1 MKKIFLW
8 AATMAAMV
16 TASLVWYGCT
26 KDVEETKGSIYGFV
40 TDKATGEAVANAN
53 VILLTTNETMLT
65 ATLTGSDGTYEFTDV
80 SNGKYRIKVTKTG
93 YTDLVDNYVIE
104 VSDGKKARRDVQIE
118 KLPMALRIVDA
129 NGADISVLDFGAEAD
144 VTSRTFSIFND
155 SPGKIRWWIADVDC
169 GWITEVK
176 SVISGNSGGD
186 LEAGQQEPIKVTIDR
201 SQLGSGRK
209 TYILNINSD
218 KGSRELTITA
228 GEDVGLPSLTTE
240 EVSNLTQTS
249 ATFNGTIIN
258 AGTPTYTER
267 GFVYSTSPQ
276 PTVEDAQKITSA
288 VNDQA
293 SFSANVSNL
302 SSNTSYYV
310 RAYARNDIGV
320 AYGNDVAFAT
330 GSVQTQVS
338 TSAAT
343 NITAS
348 SATLNGTIIEVGSPA
363 YTEKGFCYNTTG
375 NPTISNN
382 KVIVTGSGIGAFSKE
397 INNLQYN
404 TTYHVKAYAIHN
416 GQPIY
421 GNEITFSTS
430 WTSTQIQTSAA
441 TSVSAT
447 SATFNGVI
455 INEGSP
461 AYTEKGFCY
470 STSSNPAITSTKL
483 IVSGTGSGNFSRNVT
498 NLDYQ
503 TTYFFRAYA
512 IQDGQPVYGDVIS
525 FTTIWIDANVQ
536 TSAATNITTSS
547 ARLNGTVYSAGTP
560 AMSEKGFCYS
570 TSPNPTI
577 NNNRIPLL
585 SGTGNFNYNLTGL
598 SDGTTY
604 YYRAYVMQGGNPV
617 YGNVVSFTTNT
628 AEIPPVVST
637 YDVSNLNPVSS
648 AGIILSW
655 SVTFN
660 GYISSAGSPAYVERG
675 FVYSTYSNPTSG
687 SGTKVV
693 VSGTGTGSFT
703 KNISGLQNYNTYH
716 VRAYAKTASGSYVY
730 GEDVSFDTYDF

>member
-1 MKKIFLW
+1 MKKIKIGTLSILFL
-8 AATMAAMV
+8 ALF
-16 TASLVWYGCT
+16 SCVWYSCT
-26 KDVEETKGSIYGFV
+26 QDAEVTTGGIYGTV
-40 TDKATGEAVANAN
+40 TDYATGEPVGNAN
-53 VILLTTNETMLT
+53 VKLKPTGET
-65 ATLTGSDGTYEFTDV
+65 TLTGSDGTYEFRDLKANNY
-80 SNGKYRIKVTKTG
+80 SLQLSKAG
-93 YTDLVDNYVIE
+93 YNDLDDDYVIE
-104 VSDGKKARRDVQIE
+104 VEAGKKTKRDVQME
-118 KLPMALRIVDA
+118 KLPSALRII
-129 NGADISVLDFGAEAD
+129 NSEGQDIIVLDFGAEAD

-155 SPGKIRWWIADVDC
+155 SPSKLRWWIEENC
-169 GWITEVK
+169 NWIIEVK
-176 SVISGNSGGD
+176 SMLTGNQ
-186 LEAGQQEPIKVTIDR
+186 AGEIETGSQEPIKITIDR
-201 SQLGSGRK
+201 NLLGDGQKS
-209 TYILNINSD
+209 YILNINSD
-218 KGSRELTITA
+218 NGSKELTITA
-228 GEDVGLPSLTTE
+228 GENHGLPSLVTDP
-240 EVSNLTQTS
+240 VSNLTQS
-249 ATFNGTIIN
+249 SVTFNGTIVDG
-258 AGTPTYTER
+258 GTPPYTER
-267 GFVYSTSPQ
+267 GFVYSTSAQ
-276 PTVEDAQKITSA
+276 PSIENNTGKLTAA
-288 VNDQA
+288 VNSQT
-293 SFSANVSNL
+293 SFSSNVSGLVANQA
-302 SSNTSYYV
+302 YYV
-310 RAYARNDIGV
+310 RAYAKNTVGV
-320 AYGNDVAFAT
+320 AYGNDVFFTT
-330 GSVQTQVS
+330 GSLQTEVS

-343 NITAS
+343 NISAVA
-348 SATLNGTIIEVGSPA
+348 ATLNGTITVEGSPA

-404 TTYHVKAYAIHN
+404 TTYHVKAYAIQN

-470 STSSNPAITSTKL
+470 STSSNPTITSTKL

-536 TSAATNITTSS
+536 TAAATNITTSS

-628 AEIPPVVST
+628 AEVPPVVST

-655 SVTFN
+655 NVTFN

-687 SGTKVV
+687 NGTKVV

-730 GEDVSFDTYDF
+730 GEDVSFNTYDF

>member
-1 MKKIFLW
+1 MKKSILWFLLPAFIVVAGSIF
-8 AATMAAMV
+8 
-16 TASLVWYGCT
+16 YGCT
-26 KDVEETKGSIYGFV
+26 EKEEDLKGSIYGTV
-40 TDKATGEAVANAN
+40 TDLQTNEPIGGVNVKLTPTGE
-53 VILLTTNETMLT
+53 
-65 ATLTGSDGTYEFTDV
+65 ATLTGSDGSFEFKDLDANNYTLSFSKAEYADLEDDYIIELEA
-80 SNGKYRIKVTKTG
+80 GKRMK
-93 YTDLVDNYVIE
+93 
-104 VSDGKKARRDVQIE
+104 RDVQME
-118 KLPMALRIVDA
+118 KLPSALRIINSD
-129 NGADISVLDFGAEAD
+129 GQDISVLDFGAEED
-144 VTSRTFSIFND
+144 VTSRTFSIFNE
-155 SPGKIRWWIADVDC
+155 SPNKLRWWIEENC
-169 GWITEVK
+169 NWIIEVK
-176 SVISGNSGGD
+176 SMLTGNQ
-186 LEAGQQEPIKVTIDR
+186 AGEIENGNQEPIKVTIDR
-201 SQLGSGRK
+201 SLLGDGQK

-218 KGSRELTITA
+218 KGSKELTIMA
-228 GEDVGLPSLTTE
+228 GENHGLPSLITDP
-240 EVSNLTQTS
+240 VSNLTQS
-249 ATFNGTIIN
+249 SVTFNGTIVDG
-258 AGTPTYTER
+258 GTPSYTER
-267 GFVYSTSPQ
+267 GFVYSTSAQ
-276 PTVEDAQKITSA
+276 PTIENNTGKITAA
-288 VNDQA
+288 VTSQA
-293 SFSANVSNL
+293 SFSSNVSGL
-302 SSNTSYYV
+302 VSNQAYYV
-310 RAYARNDIGV
+310 RAYARNTVGV
-320 AYGNDVAFAT
+320 GYGNDIYFAT
-330 GSVQTQVS
+330 GSLQTSVS

-343 NITAS
+343 NVSAVA
-348 SATLNGTIIEVGSPA
+348 ATLNGTITVEGNPA

-382 KVIVTGSGIGAFSKE
+382 KVVVTGSGIGDFSTG

-404 TTYHVKAYAIHN
+404 TTYHVKAYAIQN

-421 GNEITFSTS
+421 GNEVTFSTS

-470 STSSNPAITSTKL
+470 STSNNPTITSTKI

-503 TTYFFRAYA
+503 TTYYFRAYA
-512 IQDGQPVYGDVIS
+512 IQDGQPVYGDVVS
-525 FTTIWIDANVQ
+525 FTTIWVEANVQ

-560 AMSEKGFCYS
+560 AITEKGFCYS
-570 TSPNPTI
+570 TSSNPTI

-604 YYRAYVMQGGNPV
+604 YYRAYALQGGNPV

-628 AEIPPVVST
+628 AEVPPVVST
-637 YDVSNLNPVSS
+637 NDVSNLTPVSS

-660 GYISSAGSPAYVERG
+660 GYISSAGSPTYVERG

-693 VSGTGTGSFT
+693 VSGTGTGSYS
-703 KNISGLQNYNTYH
+703 KNVSGLQNYNTYH
-716 VRAYAKTASGSYVY
+716 VRAYAKTASGTYVY
-730 GEDVSFDTYDF
+730 GEDVSFNTYDF